1 MPGTIAERRA
11 DQGTRHGNGP
21 GGRRLRQGED
31 IPLTAEQS
39 QRLGSLYEQY
49 GRYLVF
55 YAKRRL
61 IGYGFSVA
69 ASETLAEDI
78 AQSTWIEVSRTGA
91 KDLLAPEPLSESDT
105 RAFLCVRV
113 QNRLG
118 KYFKRSSSYERPMDF
133 SDPITSY
140 VLAPMVEEQQEQPLA
155 EPSEH
160 LLRLLADLPERER
173 EALLMRLD
181 GCTKVVVASR
191 LECSLHTGD
200 RLYETAL
207 LRVQMCH
214 PEMAREPV
222 APESLPAWQREAL
235 ATLDD
240 TRRAALLRIDDMPRR
255 VLLLHLVEGLDG
267 KQIAA
272 RLGVDR
278 WGIMGAYSAA
288 SSLKVAGQVTM
299 HGGPFRERGAAARAL
314 TETLR
319 SEIAALRPGER
330 VPAERDLAAR
340 FRCSAK
346 TVRAAMSTLR
356 AEGLV
361 TLIRPYGLFRAT
373 AARDLAV
380 AA

>member
-1 MPGTIAERRA
+1 MAERRA
-11 DQGTRHGNGP
+11 ERGTSRGNGP

-39 QRLGSLYEQY
+39 QRLSSLYERY
-49 GRYLVF
+49 GSYLVF
-55 YAKRRL
+55 YAKRKL
-61 IGYGFSVA
+61 VGYGFSVSA
-69 ASETLAEDI
+69 AETLAEDI
-78 AQSTWIEVSRTGA
+78 AQNTWIEVSRTGA

-133 SDPITSY
+133 SDPITAY
-140 VLAPMVEEQQEQPLA
+140 VLAPMVEEQQETPLA
-155 EPSEH
+155 EPSEQ
-160 LLRLLADLPERER
+160 LLRLLADLPDRER

-181 GCTKVVVASR
+181 DCSKVVVADR
-191 LECSLHTGD
+191 LGCSLHTGD
-200 RLYETAL
+200 RLVETAL
-207 LRVQMCH
+207 LRIQMCH

-222 APESLPAWQREAL
+222 ALESLPAWQRQAL

-240 TRRAALLRIDDMPRR
+240 TRRQALLRIGDLPRQ
-255 VLLLHLVEGLDG
+255 VLLMHLAEGLES

-278 WGIMGAYSAA
+278 WAIMGIYAA
-288 SSLKVAGQVTM
+288 ATSLKVAGQVTM
-299 HGGPFRERGAAARAL
+299 RGTFREKGAAARAL

-319 SEIAALRPGER
+319 SEVKALKPGER
-330 VPAERDLAAR
+330 VPAERDLAVR
-340 FRCSAK
+340 FQCSAK
-346 TVRAAMSTLR
+346 TVRAAMNALR

>member
-1 MPGTIAERRA
+1 MPGTIAERTGE
-11 DQGTRHGNGP
+11 QGTRQGNGP

-39 QRLGSLYEQY
+39 QRLGSLYERY
-49 GRYLVF
+49 GSYLVF
-55 YAKRRL
+55 YAKRKL
-61 IGYGFSVA
+61 VGYGFSVSA
-69 ASETLAEDI
+69 AETLAEDI
-78 AQSTWIEVSRTGA
+78 AGCTWIEVSRTGA

-133 SDPITSY
+133 SDPITAY
-140 VLAPMVEEQQEQPLA
+140 VLAPMVEEQQETPLA
-155 EPSEH
+155 EPSEG

-173 EALLMRLD
+173 EALLLRLD
-181 GCTKVVVASR
+181 GCSKVVVASR
-191 LECSLHTGD
+191 LGCSLHTGD

-207 LRVQMCH
+207 LRVQMRY

-222 APESLPAWQREAL
+222 ALESLPAWQREAL

-240 TRRAALLRIDDMPRR
+240 TRREALLRIGDFPRQ
-255 VLLLHLVEGLDG
+255 VLLMHLAQGLDS

-278 WGIMGAYSAA
+278 LAIMGAYSAA
-288 SSLKVAGQVTM
+288 SSLKVAGQVSMQGT
-299 HGGPFRERGAAARAL
+299 FREKGAAARAL
-314 TETLR
+314 AETLR
-319 SEIAALRPGER
+319 GEVEGLKPGER
-330 VPAERDLAAR
+330 VPAERALAVR
-340 FRCSAK
+340 FQCSVK
-346 TVRAAMSTLR
+346 TVRAAMNMLR

>member
-1 MPGTIAERRA
+1 MPGTITERVSE
-11 DQGTRHGNGP
+11 QGTRQGNGP

-39 QRLGSLYEQY
+39 QRLGSLCDRY
-49 GRYLVF
+49 GNYLVF
-55 YAKRRL
+55 YAKRKL
-61 IGYGFSVA
+61 VSYGFNGTTA
-69 ASETLAEDI
+69 ETLAEDI
-78 AQSTWIEVSRTGA
+78 AQDTWIEVARTGA
-91 KDLLAPEPLSESDT
+91 KDLLASEPLSENDT

-133 SDPITSY
+133 DDPITAY

-155 EPSEH
+155 EPSEG
-160 LLRLLADLPERER
+160 LLRLLADLPDRER
-173 EALLMRLD
+173 EALLLRLD
-181 GCTKVVVASR
+181 GCSKSVVASR
-191 LECSLHTGD
+191 LGCSLHTGD
-200 RLYETAL
+200 RLVETAL

-214 PEMAREPV
+214 PEMAPEPV
-222 APESLPAWQREAL
+222 ALESLPAWQRQAL

-240 TRRAALLRIDDMPRR
+240 TRREALLRIGDLPRQ
-255 VLLLHLVEGLDG
+255 VLLMHLAEGLDS

-299 HGGPFRERGAAARAL
+299 QGTFREKGAAARAL
-314 TETLR
+314 AATLR
-319 SEIAALRPGER
+319 GEVTALKPGER
-330 VPAERDLAAR
+330 VPAERDLTAR
-340 FRCSAK
+340 FQCSAK
-346 TVRAAMSTLR
+346 TVRAAMKTLR

-361 TLIRPYGLFRAT
+361 TMIRPYGLFRAT
-373 AARDLAV
+373 ATGDLA
-380 AA
+380 AAA